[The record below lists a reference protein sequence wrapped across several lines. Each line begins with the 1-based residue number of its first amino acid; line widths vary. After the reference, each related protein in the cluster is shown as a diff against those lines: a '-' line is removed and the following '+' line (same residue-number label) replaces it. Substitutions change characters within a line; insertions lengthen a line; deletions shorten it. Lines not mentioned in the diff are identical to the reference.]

1 MKLLE
6 GAEKFLKTNEMIG
19 KYLLDFK
26 DFSHFTEGQFARVDA
41 DMQLRVTKAEFQAQT
56 REKSKK

>member
-1 MKLLE
+1 LLE

-26 DFSHFTEGQFARVDA
+26 EFSHSTESHLNRIDA
-41 DMQLRVTKAEFQAQT
+41 DVSARVTKAEY
-56 REKSKK
+56 